1 MISVSGINW
10 KEKIVN
16 KNLIEKLQQE
26 NKFSHILSKLIIS
39 RKFDDDEIFSVGN
52 DVEFSNIFKNNLD
65 FINSINLLKESID
78 KKEEI
83 CILGDYDVDGSVAT
97 SLFVKFLKNLN
108 HPFFYYIPDREKD
121 GYGASIRL
129 FKKLILKKPKLVIM
143 LDCGSSANEA
153 IDYLNKKKIKS
164 IIVDHHEINKPFPKA
179 NIIINPKKNDNY
191 IKYDYFCA
199 TALTY
204 FFLDLFIKKFEY
216 KFNLRKDLIFVLLAT
231 VCDVMPL
238 RKINRFIAKSALK
251 EFNIKNNDIIKEI
264 YNQLNKKNQLNLDD
278 LGFLIGP
285 ILNSGGRLG
294 KSSYSTDL
302 LSSNDTKKI
311 KLRSSQL
318 IKLNEHRKKIEKNT
332 LNQIDLNKISKS
344 DENIIIY
351 YDPLMHEGLIG
362 IIAARLK
369 DLFNKPSFVITNSN
383 RILKSSARSVK
394 GYNIGAAI
402 KRAMDKDLIINGGGH
417 SMAAG
422 FILDK
427 NNLSFLKKFLIR
439 DFSKYNISRD
449 FTLNYDAEVSSSIFN
464 KNFLNEIKKIEPFG
478 YENEAP
484 IFLFKQM
491 KVIKPK
497 LLNNKHIFSILKSK
511 RGFSINSICFNST
524 NTKIE
529 KYLFNYK
536 NELSVVGQ
544 ISENFWDNKKILQLI
559 IKDLIL

>member
-52 DVEFSNIFKNNLD
+52 DVEFSNIFKNDLD

-204 FFLDLFIKKFEY
+204 FFLDLFIKKFKY

-402 KRAMDKDLIINGGGH
+402 KRAIDKNLIINGGGH

-478 YENEAP
+478 HENEAP

-536 NELSVVGQ
+536 KELSVVGQ

>member
-10 KEKIVN
+10 KEKIAN
-16 KNLIEKLQQE
+16 KNLIEKLQQK

-52 DVEFSNIFKNNLD
+52 DVEFSNIFKNDLD

-238 RKINRFIAKSALK
+238 RKINRLIAKSALK

-264 YNQLNKKNQLNLDD
+264 FNQLNKKNQLNLDD

-332 LNQIDLNKISKS
+332 LDQIDLNKISKS

-402 KRAMDKDLIINGGGH
+402 KRAIDKNLIINGGGH

-427 NNLSFLKKFLIR
+427 NNLPFLKKFLIR

>member
-1 MISVSGINW
+1 
-10 KEKIVN
+10 
-16 KNLIEKLQQE
+16 
-26 NKFSHILSKLIIS
+26 
-39 RKFDDDEIFSVGN
+39 
-52 DVEFSNIFKNNLD
+52 
-65 FINSINLLKESID
+65 
-78 KKEEI
+78 
-83 CILGDYDVDGSVAT
+83 
-97 SLFVKFLKNLN
+97 
-108 HPFFYYIPDREKD
+108 
-121 GYGASIRL
+121 
-129 FKKLILKKPKLVIM
+129 
-143 LDCGSSANEA
+143 
-153 IDYLNKKKIKS
+153 
-164 IIVDHHEINKPFPKA
+164 
-179 NIIINPKKNDNY
+179 
-191 IKYDYFCA
+191 
-199 TALTY
+199 
-204 FFLDLFIKKFEY
+204 
-216 KFNLRKDLIFVLLAT
+216 
-231 VCDVMPL
+231 MPL

-559 IKDLIL
+559 IKDLILWFIRLDK

>member
-10 KEKIVN
+10 KEKIAN
-16 KNLIEKLQQE
+16 KNLIKKLQQE

-52 DVEFSNIFKNNLD
+52 DVEFSNIFKNDLD

-179 NIIINPKKNDNY
+179 NFIINPKKNNVL

-204 FFLDLFIKKFEY
+204 FFLDLFIKRFKYE
-216 KFNLRKDLIFVLLAT
+216 FNLRKDLIFVLLAT

-251 EFNIKNNDIIKEI
+251 EFNIKNNEIIKEI
-264 YNQLNKKNQLNLDD
+264 YNQLNKKNQLNLND
-278 LGFLIGP
+278 LSFLIGP

-294 KSSYSTDL
+294 KSSYSTEL

-311 KLRSSQL
+311 ELRSSQL

-332 LNQIDLNKISKS
+332 LNQIDLNKINKS

-351 YDPLMHEGLIG
+351 YDPLIHEGLIG

-369 DLFNKPSFVITNSN
+369 DLFNKPSFVITDSN

-402 KRAMDKDLIINGGGH
+402 KRAIDKNLIISGGGH

>member
-52 DVEFSNIFKNNLD
+52 DVEFSNIFKNDLD

-204 FFLDLFIKKFEY
+204 FFLDLFIKKFKY

-264 YNQLNKKNQLNLDD
+264 FNQLNKKNQLNLDD

-332 LNQIDLNKISKS
+332 LDQIDLNKISKS